1 MRKPKVALMAENIS
15 QIRKRVE
22 TPEQLVCL
30 GLVLAMLALALRIAS
45 IW

>member
-1 MRKPKVALMAENIS
+1 MRKPKAALMAANIS

-22 TPEQLVCL
+22 TPEQLVYL
-30 GLVLAMLALALRIAS
+30 GLVLAMLALVLRIAS